1 MIVDDLK
8 LSSAEGRCELSARVR
23 RASSEELRLWFSF
36 PEEFAPS
43 RLDGSAFLAGPLVWC
58 MRHGE
63 DLTVDAPVSPR
74 LLASVDE
81 ILAVYRSLFP
91 GEMAPI
97 EVSAPE
103 GEPPPPTDVTGSFF
117 SGGVDSWYGVLTA
130 LEDDPQTPP
139 LTHLVF
145 SRDFYPS
152 RGWTDELINDRAEA
166 TRRAAAPTGC
176 RFVEVG
182 TNQKRDFGGPQL
194 TTMALALGFRR
205 MLIPSGVMRGELI
218 PGGTHPV
225 LDYRFSSER
234 TEIVHYGDANRLDK
248 TARVARSRHV
258 LETLFVCRV
267 KDDFVMQGNCCRC
280 EKCVRTMLGLH
291 VAGALE
297 DAPTFPL
304 PLDPRA
310 VAELRIGASRRHQW
324 REMLHALGT
333 GRQDR
338 ELAAA
343 MRLVIARG
351 DLHRACK
358 ELDEVFS
365 DPELANL
372 ATTLPKS
379 IDRARI
385 LAHVAWMGSDPA
397 DPRPPP
403 WPIPTAAQVVNRLRR
418 RIGLQPKQ
426 TPTGAK

>member
-1 MIVDDLK
+1 
-8 LSSAEGRCELSARVR
+8 
-23 RASSEELRLWFSF
+23 
-36 PEEFAPS
+36 
-43 RLDGSAFLAGPLVWC
+43 
-58 MRHGE
+58 
-63 DLTVDAPVSPR
+63 
-74 LLASVDE
+74 
-81 ILAVYRSLFP
+81 
-91 GEMAPI
+91 MAPI

-103 GEPPPPTDVTGSFF
+103 GEPPPPTDITGSFF

-145 SRDFYPS
+145 SRDFFP
-152 RGWTDELINDRAEA
+152 TDEWSDDVVRDRAQA

-182 TNQKRDFGGPQL
+182 TNQKRDFGGAQL

-225 LDYRFSSER
+225 LDYRYSSER

-248 TARVARSRHV
+248 TARVARSRDA

-267 KDDFVMQGNCCRC
+267 KDDRLTEANCCRC

-291 VAGALE
+291 IVGALD

-304 PLDPRA
+304 PLEPRA
-310 VAELRIGASRRHQW
+310 LTDRRIRPSRRHQW

-343 MRLVIARG
+343 IRLVIARS
-351 DLHRACK
+351 DLHNAYK
-358 ELDEVFS
+358 ELNEVFS

-372 ATTLPKS
+372 APTLPES
-379 IDRARI
+379 IDRARE
-385 LAHVAWMGSDPA
+385 LARLAWIGSDPA
-397 DPRPPP
+397 DPTPPP
-403 WPIPTAAQVVNRLRR
+403 RPRPTRAQVVNRLKRS
-418 RIGLQPKQ
+418 IGLKPKQ
-426 TPTGAK
+426 TPPEAE